1 MSLFEELQRRKVIR
15 VGIAYLVGAWLVVQ
29 VAELVA
35 ESFGAPPWFMQ
46 MLLVLVAIGL
56 PVALLLSWAFD
67 LTPQGLVRDRDVT
80 PALSASSS
88 RLLSG
93 VTIVLLVTAL
103 AYFVWESRWSDRADS
118 AMAAPSSTQEKA
130 AVEEGMGDSIAVLP
144 FENFSGNR
152 EDEYFADGLTD
163 TLLHKLAQ
171 IDELT
176 VIARNSTFQF
186 KGQNRDVRE
195 IGEILGVDVVLEGS
209 VQRAGEQVRIIA
221 QLIRTSDG
229 AHLWSQTFDDT
240 MSNIFELQDS
250 VAAAIA
256 DQMQFDLSEEQRR
269 RMMRDGTR
277 DPEAYDLLIRAINQK
292 TDMDDMADVDDGDWP
307 PVLLIRQALEL
318 DPEYA
323 QAWAQLSFEYNT
335 LAFSTRNSEKYTK
348 FVGEAEVAAQQA
360 VQLTPDLA
368 DGHDAMGWVSHRKGE
383 KLAAQK
389 HFRKALELD
398 PNALGAMS
406 GLALQII
413 GSEPEEALE
422 LLDRV
427 LELEPTSVVTHRQRH
442 FAYSRLGRYDEA
454 IAELEKGIEKDPDV
468 GLLYNDL
475 ADLQVRRKGRV
486 DEAAVNLSRFLR
498 LSPHSYPGLRGM
510 LEAWVWASGEEEA
523 EGWAQLLL
531 LQHPNSEMARIRNID
546 RLIAAGRFGEAL
558 EALDRL
564 KNIEDN
570 AWHIFSRR
578 AAACLGMRQ
587 SECASQQSRA
597 WSQEIEK
604 RRERGGSLPEWNV
617 RPLAADILAA
627 ELARPGSG
635 NEAVLTE
642 VFELLSEYPYFD
654 KKFYLKAGISVRLG
668 QPGEAMAMLDQSL
681 QDAAPGI
688 FGLDIFG
695 LTVEQSLLLDPL
707 RGQAEFEDWQRR
719 HIEQRKAVLQQM
731 RRLENRGEIISVE
744 AVKRLLSSP

>member
-1 MSLFEELQRRKVIR
+1 M
-15 VGIAYLVGAWLVVQ
+15 GIAYLVGAWLVVQ

-80 PALSASSS
+80 PDLSASSS

-93 VTIVLLVTAL
+93 VTIVLLLTAL
-103 AYFVWESRWSDRADS
+103 VYFVWESRWSDRAGV
-118 AMAAPSSTQEKA
+118 APSDQSSAQEKA
-130 AVEEGMGDSIAVLP
+130 VEESMGDSIAVLP

-195 IGEILGVDVVLEGS
+195 IGEILGVDIVLEGS

-256 DQMQFDLSEEQRR
+256 DQMQFDLSAEQRR

-277 DPEAYDLLIRAINQK
+277 DPEAYDLLIRAINEK
-292 TDMDDMADVDDGDWP
+292 ADMDDMADVDDKDWP
-307 PVLLIRQALEL
+307 PVVLIRQALEL
-318 DPEYA
+318 DPGYA
-323 QAWAQLSFEYNT
+323 QAWARLSTQYNW
-335 LAFSTRNSEKYTK
+335 LAFSTRNSEKYTN
-348 FVGEAEVAAQQA
+348 FVQQAEVAAKQA
-360 VQLTPDLA
+360 VQLAPDLA

-454 IAELEKGIEKDPDV
+454 IAELEKGIEKDPDA

-475 ADLQVRRKGRV
+475 ADLQVRRQGRV

-510 LEAWVWASGEEEA
+510 LEAWVWAAGDEEA
-523 EGWAQLLL
+523 EGWALLL
-531 LQHPNSEMARIRNID
+531 LDQHPNSEMARMRNID

-558 EALDRL
+558 AELDEL
-564 KNIEDN
+564 KDIEDN
-570 AWHIFSRR
+570 VLAIASRR
-578 AAACLGMRQ
+578 ARACIGARQ
-587 SECASQQSRA
+587 KECASQQSMLWKR
-597 WSQEIEK
+597 EIDK
-604 RRERGGSLPEWNV
+604 RRQQGGARPEWNV
-617 RPLAADILAA
+617 IPMVLDLLAS
-627 ELARPGSG
+627 EG
-635 NEAVLTE
+635 NDQGLQVSAMLTE
-642 VFELLSEYPYFD
+642 VSTMLNESHYFD
-654 KKFYLKAGISVRLG
+654 RKFYLRAGIAVRLG
-668 QPGEAMAMLDQSL
+668 QSEQALAILENSL
-681 QDAAPGI
+681 EDAAPGR
-688 FGLDIFG
+688 FGLDILG
-695 LTVEQSLLLDPL
+695 LAVEQSLLLDPL

-719 HIEQRKAVLQQM
+719 HIDQRTAVLQQM

-744 AVKRLLSSP
+744 AVERLISSPGLVGASLARDL